1 MHLQKMITLIDLLK
15 QKDILMQMSISAN
28 KQIKT
33 LY

>member
-1 MHLQKMITLIDLLK
+1 MQLQKMITLIDLLK
-15 QKDILMQMSISAN
+15 QKDILMKMSLSAN